1 VTAVIATGGLSKR
14 YGTTVAV
21 DQLSLAVEPGE
32 IYGFLG
38 VNGAGKS
45 TTIRM
50 LLGMVRPSA
59 GWVELFGTR
68 LRRGDGR
75 IWSRVGYLVEAP
87 SAYPELTVTQ
97 NLELTRRL
105 RRVADPKAVDRIV
118 DRLELGRY
126 AGQRARSLSSGNL
139 QRLGLAKALLH
150 EPDLLILDEPAN
162 ALDPAGVV
170 EVRELLRRLAL
181 ERGVTVF
188 MSSHILGEVA
198 RLATRIAVIHRGRLV
213 EQLDAEDLE
222 RRQAGRLVVDARD
235 RPAAGR
241 VLAAAGFAPAR
252 HTADGALEL
261 ADQRAVDCPD
271 EIASLL
277 VRAGV
282 PPVTL
287 HVERDDLET
296 YFLRLIGAE
305 DGRR

>member
-1 VTAVIATGGLSKR
+1 VDGL
-14 YGTTVAV
+14 G
-21 DQLSLAVEPGE
+21 
-32 IYGFLG
+32 
-38 VNGAGKS
+38 
-45 TTIRM
+45 
-50 LLGMVRPSA
+50 
-59 GWVELFGTR
+59 
-68 LRRGDGR
+68 
-75 IWSRVGYLVEAP
+75 
-87 SAYPELTVTQ
+87 
-97 NLELTRRL
+97 
-105 RRVADPKAVDRIV
+105 
-118 DRLELGRY
+118 LGRY

-170 EVRELLRRLAL
+170 EVRELLRRLAS

-188 MSSHILGEVA
+188 ISSHILGEVA
-198 RLATRIAVIHRGRLV
+198 RLATRIGIIHRGRLM
-213 EQLDAEDLE
+213 EQLDAAELE
-222 RRQAGRLVVDARD
+222 RRQAARLVVDARD
-235 RPAAGR
+235 RQAAGR

-252 HTADGALEL
+252 HAADGALEL
-261 ADQRAVDCPD
+261 ANERAVDCPD

-296 YFLRLIGAE
+296 HFLRLIGAE